1 MFGIFVGRS
10 LPNGLLSYAQTPEHY
25 TAQMSQEIMTI
36 SPLFEFALLSFI
48 SMFTMVNPI
57 GVVPVFTAMT
67 AKLSPR
73 ESHRVARKATF
84 TGAVILLAFA
94 LTGQWIFRFFS
105 ISVDSLR
112 VAGGVIFFV
121 MGYEM
126 LQARLTRTQF
136 DDETTHEYINDISI
150 TPLGIPIIC
159 GPGAITTS
167 ILLMNESHTMME
179 QGVVLGIILGIML
192 LTYLL
197 LIGAKQVTHVIGE
210 NGNKV
215 MLRLMGLIVM
225 VIAVEFFFAGLTPIV
240 REMLDIR

>member
-1 MFGIFVGRS
+1 M
-10 LPNGLLSYAQTPEHY
+10 
-25 TAQMSQEIMTI
+25 TA
-36 SPLFEFALLSFI
+36 SPILEFALLSFV

-67 AKLSPR
+67 AKLSPH

-84 TGAVILLAFA
+84 TGASILLAFA

-112 VAGGVIFFV
+112 VVGGVIFFF
-121 MGYEM
+121 MGYDM

-136 DDETTHEYINDISI
+136 DDETNHEYINDIAI

-159 GPGAITTS
+159 GPGAITTA
-167 ILLMNESHTMME
+167 ILLMNEAETLVE
-179 QGVVLGIILGIML
+179 QSIVIGVLAGIMF
-192 LTYLL
+192 TYLL
-197 LIGAKQVTHVIGE
+197 LLGAKQVTHIIGE

-240 REMLDIR
+240 RKMLSGG

>member
-1 MFGIFVGRS
+1 M
-10 LPNGLLSYAQTPEHY
+10 
-25 TAQMSQEIMTI
+25 TA

-67 AKLSPR
+67 AKLSPQ
-73 ESHRVARKATF
+73 ESHKATF
-84 TGAVILLAFA
+84 TGMLILLAFA

-112 VAGGVIFFV
+112 VVGGVIFFF

-136 DDETTHEYINDISI
+136 DDETNHEYINDIAI

-159 GPGAITTS
+159 GPGAITTA
-167 ILLMNESHTMME
+167 ILLMNEATSPLE
-179 QGVVLGIILGIML
+179 YGIVLGVIFLLILT
-192 LTYLL
+192 TYLL
-197 LIGAKQVTHVIGE
+197 LIGASP
-210 NGNKV
+210 
-215 MLRLMGLIVM
+215 R
-225 VIAVEFFFAGLTPIV
+225 
-240 REMLDIR
+240 

>member
-1 MFGIFVGRS
+1 M
-10 LPNGLLSYAQTPEHY
+10 
-25 TAQMSQEIMTI
+25 TA
-36 SPLFEFALLSFI
+36 SPIFEFALLSVI

-67 AKLSPR
+67 AKLSPQ
-73 ESHRVARKATF
+73 ESHRVARKATI
-84 TGAVILLAFA
+84 TSMLILLAFA

-112 VAGGVIFFV
+112 VVGGVIFFV

-136 DDETTHEYINDISI
+136 DDETNHEYINDIAI
-150 TPLGIPIIC
+150 TPLGIPIVC

-167 ILLMNESHTMME
+167 ILLMNESKSAME
-179 QGVVLGIILGIML
+179 YGIVIGIIVGIML
-192 LTYLL
+192 FTYLL
-197 LIGAKQVTHVIGE
+197 LLGAKQVTHIIGE

-215 MLRLMGLIVM
+215 MLRLMG
-225 VIAVEFFFAGLTPIV
+225 
-240 REMLDIR
+240 

>member
-112 VAGGVIFFV
+112 VVGGVIFFV

>member
-1 MFGIFVGRS
+1 M
-10 LPNGLLSYAQTPEHY
+10 
-25 TAQMSQEIMTI
+25 TA

-57 GVVPVFTAMT
+57 GVIPVFTAMT
-67 AKLSPR
+67 AKLSPQ
-73 ESHRVARKATF
+73 ESHRVARKASLTALF
-84 TGAVILLAFA
+84 ILLAFA
-94 LTGQWIFRFFS
+94 LTGQLIFRFFS
-105 ISVDSLR
+105 ISTNSLR
-112 VAGGVIFFV
+112 VVGGIIFFL

-136 DDETTHEYINDISI
+136 DDETNHEYINDISI

-167 ILLMNESHTMME
+167 ILLMNEAKSALE
-179 QGVVLGIILGIML
+179 YGIVLGVIILLML
-192 LTYLL
+192 ITYVF
-197 LIGAKQVTHVIGE
+197 LIGAKQMTHLIGE

-225 VIAVEFFFAGLTPIV
+225 VIAVEFFFSGLTPIV
-240 REMLDIR
+240 REMLKIQ